1 MSLLRDRL
9 RLVSLDYDLREV
21 RVLFLKDYPRLPLPG
36 GLVEARRGDEMD
48 LPRWQARLLAEAG
61 VVEVRERLP
70 DINDIN
76 MYHYREK
83 RGRAANQLQPLP
95 EDFYLRVSEFIERLN
110 EAIRENP
117 SSTLIRDRETAEK
130 NTIDLAE
137 TRLSKLIR
145 LAQAESGEL
154 KERMTLEER
163 IIFDVI
169 REIIGDW
176 RGYVEKA
183 ARGERP

>member
-1 MSLLRDRL
+1 MGLLEDRL
-9 RLVSLDYDLREV
+9 RLVSLDYELRGV
-21 RVLFLKDYPRLPLPG
+21 RVLFLRDYPRLPLAG
-36 GLVEARRGDEMD
+36 GVVDARKGDEMD
-48 LPRWQARLLAEAG
+48 LPRWQARVLEDMG

-70 DINDIN
+70 DLNDIN

-95 EDFYLRVSEFIERLN
+95 EDFYLRVSEFVAKLN

-137 TRLSKLIR
+137 TRLAKLVR
-145 LAQAESGEL
+145 LAQTEGGEL

-163 IIFDVI
+163 IIFDVL
-169 REIIGDW
+169 RGIIGGW
-176 RGYVEKA
+176 RAYIERV
-183 ARGERP
+183 ARGEKP